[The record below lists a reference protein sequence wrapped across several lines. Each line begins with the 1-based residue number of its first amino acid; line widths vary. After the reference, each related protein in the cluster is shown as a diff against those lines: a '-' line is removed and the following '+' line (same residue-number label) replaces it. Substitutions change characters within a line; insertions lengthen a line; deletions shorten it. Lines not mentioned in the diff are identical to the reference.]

1 MFVSPSAITYKNIA
15 DFIREYKT
23 SSRFALEKVGNYLFN
38 SGLVLLE
45 QLSSEEH

>member
-38 SGLVLLE
+38 RLVLLE
-45 QLSSEEH
+45 QSSSEEH